1 MTSEE
6 LAVKVAEMEHR
17 ARSNTRR
24 IEKLELQTEAVQSMA
39 ESLAVFANEQK
50 NQTDSINRIEKNVE
64 KLDGKVE
71 ALEKKP
77 AKKWDKVVETIV
89 TLLIGAIAALV
100 FSQIGLG

>member
-6 LAVKVAEMEHR
+6 MAVKVAEVDHR
-17 ARSNTRR
+17 AKSNTRR
-24 IEKLELQTEAVQSMA
+24 IDKLEQQTEAIQ
-39 ESLAVFANEQK
+39 SLATSVEILVKEQSH
-50 NQTDSINRIEKNVE
+50 QTAAMDRIEKNVE

-100 FSQIGLG
+100 FAQIGLG

>member
-1 MTSEE
+1 MTNEE
-6 LAVKVAEMEHR
+6 VAVKVAEMEQR
-17 ARSNTRR
+17 AKSNTRR

-100 FSQIGLG
+100 FAQIGLG